1 MILSTLIKGF
11 MVLMSLVAIG
21 FLIKFLQIDSGFN
34 EAWIDSDIRNSG
46 VQGELLFVLFGGILT
61 AVGLPR
67 QGVSFLAGYAF
78 GFVEGTLLGVMAT
91 VLGCIL
97 TFYYA
102 RLLGRGFVKS
112 HYQIRIQRV
121 DDFLHDNP
129 FSMTLLI
136 RFLPIGSNLVTNLA
150 AGVSSVS
157 GIAFI
162 LGSALGYI
170 PQTTIFALLGSGV
183 SFDDKVMLAFGV
195 IGFLL
200 SGILGV
206 FLYRKYRHGKSIGDR
221 LERQIGG
228 ENSS

>member
-1 MILSTLIKGF
+1 MNFGPLIKGF
-11 MVLMSLVAIG
+11 MVLVSLIAIG
-21 FLIKFLQIDSGFN
+21 FLVKFLQIDAGFN

-46 VQGELLFVLFGGILT
+46 VQGELLFILIGGAFT

-78 GFVEGTLLGVMAT
+78 GFVEGTVLGVAAT
-91 VLGCIL
+91 ALGCIL

-102 RLLGRGFVKS
+102 RLLGRDFVKS
-112 HYQIRIQRV
+112 RYQRRIQRV

-129 FSMTLLI
+129 FTMTLLI

-157 GIAFI
+157 AFAFI
-162 LGSALGYI
+162 MGSALGYI

-183 SFDDKVMLAFGV
+183 NVDDKVMLVAGV
-195 IGFLL
+195 VGFVI
-200 SGILGV
+200 SGVLGIY
-206 FLYRKYRHGKSIGDR
+206 LYRKYRHGKSIGEGI
-221 LERQIGG
+221 ERQIGG
-228 ENSS
+228 GD